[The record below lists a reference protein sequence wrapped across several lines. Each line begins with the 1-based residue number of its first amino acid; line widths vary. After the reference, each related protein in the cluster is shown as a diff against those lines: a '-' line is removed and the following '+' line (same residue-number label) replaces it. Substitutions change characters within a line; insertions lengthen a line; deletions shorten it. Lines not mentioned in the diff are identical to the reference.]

1 MSERDSHRAPGGTRA
16 RRRTGWSAAVL
27 LLAAGSTC
35 VVGCEEKPA
44 PVAPPPPEVLV
55 TGVVQQ
61 DVPITSEW
69 VGTTEGYINAQI
81 TAKVKGYLL
90 SRDYREGSLVKKG
103 DLLFQIDP
111 RQYQAELD
119 QAKGQ
124 LGRAQAAL
132 EKSRMDVARYTPL
145 AREGAISQQ
154 ELDNAIQAA
163 RANQAQVDSAR
174 AAVEQA
180 QLNLGWTRIVS
191 PIDGIAGIAVAQVGD
206 LIGENTKLTTVSQL
220 DPIKALFPIS
230 EQEYLQFAAGLQR
243 IEKGGD
249 GIPLELILG
258 DGSTY
263 AYKGKADTANRQ
275 VDVKTGTI
283 LIQALF
289 PNPNDLLRPG
299 QFARVRAV
307 TRFEEGALLVPQ
319 RAVQEV
325 QGQFQVAV
333 VKPDNTVDLRPIS
346 VGDRVGS
353 MWIVRDGLKP
363 DERVV
368 AEGLQ
373 RLRSGMT
380 VTVKPF
386 VAEATP
392 GQTPAAPPPGA

>member
-1 MSERDSHRAPGGTRA
+1 MSADEFPSTPGVA
-16 RRRTGWSAAVL
+16 RVLRGARSCVALFVVVAVSSY
-27 LLAAGSTC
+27 LAAC
-35 VVGCEEKPA
+35 QEKAA
-44 PVAPPPPEVLV
+44 PVAAPPPEVLV
-55 TGVVQQ
+55 TPVVQQ

-90 SRDYREGSLVKKG
+90 SRDYREGALVKKG

-132 EKSRMDVARYTPL
+132 EKSRLDVARYTPL
-145 AREGAISQQ
+145 AREGAVSQQ
-154 ELDNAIQAA
+154 ELDNAVQAA

-180 QLNLGWTRIVS
+180 QLNLRWTRIES

-206 LIGENTKLTTVSQL
+206 LISENSKLTTVSQL
-220 DPIKALFPIS
+220 DPIKVLFPIS
-230 EQEYLQFAAGLQR
+230 EQEYLQFAAGIQR
-243 IEKGGD
+243 VEKGGD
-249 GIPLELILG
+249 SVSLDLILG

-263 AYKGKADTANRQ
+263 PYKGKADTANRQ

-289 PNPNDLLRPG
+289 PNPNNLLRPG

-307 TRFEEGALLVPQ
+307 TRVDQGALLVPQ

-333 VKPDNTVDLRPIS
+333 VKPDNTVELRPVT
-346 VGDRVGS
+346 VGERVGS
-353 MWIVRDGLKP
+353 MWIVREGLKP
-363 DERVV
+363 DDRVV

-392 GQTPAAPPPGA
+392 GQTPAAAPPGA